1 MQHPRR
7 SESAS
12 TPRHRYLRCP
22 PRSDP
27 PRRPQAA
34 LRSAPRAPPR
44 RPPSSPHP
52 PRRAPRAARPPP
64 ATWAGRVEA
73 HAPMTRDEGGARG
86 RRCGRR
92 AARRREV
99 RRASPWLQHVVVAS
113 RLRWSRCGAA
123 ARELAHWYVCVAGGG
138 RSGGRLG
145 KGTARAQVADPSR
158 ALYINCAEFTP
169 KRGPQTERPSTR
181 DSVSLP
187 GIVRVRWQ
195 RQGAGGM
202 ASGVAAR
209 ARAFPPCSSEARPR
223 GCLRRRRPRAAHSG
237 LAAQP
242 APSRDL
248 YAFCDAALGARGS
261 TVAHAGRRRASHVCA
276 AKKRKGRNKVRARR
290 RALTSDVPT
299 MPAAHQRRSTGAWD
313 RAQAKAAAGF
323 AVSPLVPKS
332 RNILWWAS
340 LSAASVTHLR
350 VGHAPGWELFG
361 FMTHQRGRGSK
372 ANTLSCVPG
381 CQGVEIGSVREAA
394 RAGSSLFA
402 ASARVVSFRCSR

>member
-1 MQHPRR
+1 M
-7 SESAS
+7 
-12 TPRHRYLRCP
+12 
-22 PRSDP
+22 
-27 PRRPQAA
+27 AA
-34 LRSAPRAPPR
+34 
-44 RPPSSPHP
+44 
-52 PRRAPRAARPPP
+52 
-64 ATWAGRVEA
+64 T
-73 HAPMTRDEGGARG
+73 
-86 RRCGRR
+86 RCGRVPAPLEPLWRSSAR
-92 AARRREV
+92 AGALVCVCCGWGEV
-99 RRASPWLQHVVVAS
+99 RGALGEGNRAGAS
-113 RLRWSRCGAA
+113 
-123 ARELAHWYVCVAGGG
+123 G
-138 RSGGRLG
+138 RPL
-145 KGTARAQVADPSR
+145 ARALHKLCRVHAKTRTTQQSPDA
-158 ALYINCAEFTP
+158 
-169 KRGPQTERPSTR
+169 TR

-248 YAFCDAALGARGS
+248 YAFCDAARGARGS
-261 TVAHAGRRRASHVCA
+261 TVAHAGRRRASHVCE

-350 VGHAPGWELFG
+350 VVHAPGWELFG